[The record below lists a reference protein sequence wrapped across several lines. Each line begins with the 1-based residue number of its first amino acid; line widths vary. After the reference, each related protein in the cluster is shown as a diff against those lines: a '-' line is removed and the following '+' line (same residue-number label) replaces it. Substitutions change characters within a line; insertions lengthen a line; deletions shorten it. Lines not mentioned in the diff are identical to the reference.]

1 MARPKNCWTCSRP
14 KTECNCWR
22 NTVITEDILSKLESW
37 FANALTDEECCL
49 YSWISPATLYR
60 YIEKNPKFW
69 ERKELLKRKPNIK
82 AKMNKI
88 KAINEWNVVESWWWL
103 ERKSRDE
110 FSTKQITEAKIDV
123 EINPLEDRLKEL
135 WLS

>member
-1 MARPKNCWTCSRP
+1 MSKSNAGRKEIID
-14 KTECNCWR
+14 K
-22 NTVITEDILSKLESW
+22 DILAKLESG

-60 YIEKNPKFW
+60 YIEKNPRFW

-103 ERKSRDE
+103 ERKSKDE
-110 FSTKQITEAKIDV
+110 FSLKTESKN
-123 EINPLEDRLKEL
+123 EHSRT
-135 WLS
+135 LSLVDLHNRTEEK